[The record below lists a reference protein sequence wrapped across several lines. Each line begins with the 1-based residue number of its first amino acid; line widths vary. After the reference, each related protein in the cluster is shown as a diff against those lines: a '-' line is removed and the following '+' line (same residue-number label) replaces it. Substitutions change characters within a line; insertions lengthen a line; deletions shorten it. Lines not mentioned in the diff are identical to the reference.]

1 MPTPFSRSLRSLAA
15 DDFRWSRW
23 CIAIAALGLALAA
36 VWFFRA
42 DIPLYEISR
51 TARLEVE
58 QEVHPVAAPVA
69 GRVVAAPLQL
79 GQEVP
84 TGALLLELDSQHQQL
99 RAEEERATLTKLSRQ
114 LEALRDELAA
124 TEQGWP
130 QEHQAALL
138 AVDEARARR
147 TEADAAAELAE
158 QEVARLKKLFDG
170 ALLSKADFERG
181 EAEGKQKRAAAAA
194 QALSVKKLNSEAGSK
209 ETAHQTRVAHLKSE
223 IALVEGEIATTTAGV
238 KRCEYD
244 IEQRRIR
251 SPLAGRVGEIANLRI
266 GAFVAEG
273 EKIGAIVPAGALRA
287 VAQFP
292 PWTALGRIRPG
303 QSARLRLEGFPWAQF
318 GTVPATVSQVANE
331 PREGL
336 LRVELS
342 LLPDPRSLIP
352 RQHGLAGTAEIKVER
367 VSPATL
373 VLRAA
378 GKLISRERAARQTS
392 GSGLKGPDAETH

>member
-23 CIAIAALGLALAA
+23 CIVFAAVVLGLAA

-69 GRVVAAPLQL
+69 GRVVATHLQL
-79 GQEVP
+79 GQEVEA
-84 TGALLLELDSQHQQL
+84 GALLLELDSQNQQL

-130 QEHQAALL
+130 EEQKAALL

-147 TEADAAAELAE
+147 TEADAAAQLAE
-158 QEVARLKKLFDG
+158 QEVARLKKLFDS

-194 QALSVKKLNSEAGSK
+194 QGLSVNKLSSEADAK
-209 ETAHQTRVAHLKSE
+209 QPAHQIRAAHLKSE
-223 IALVEGEIATTTAGV
+223 IALVEGGIATTTASV

-251 SPLAGRVGEIANLRI
+251 SPLAGRVGELANLRI

-273 EKIGAIVPAGALRA
+273 EKIGAIVPAGELRA

-292 PWTALGRIRPG
+292 PWTSLGRIRPG
-303 QSARLRLEGFPWAQF
+303 QSARLRLDGFPWTQF
-318 GTVPATVSQVANE
+318 GTVPAIVSQVANE

-336 LRVELS
+336 LRVELK

-352 RQHGLAGTAEIKVER
+352 RQHGLAGTTEVKVDR

-378 GKLISRERAARQTS
+378 GKLIARERAAPQTS
-392 GSGLKGPDAETH
+392 RAGKGGIDAESR